1 MVKVLMINYEYPPL
15 GGGTGI
21 AGYYLLREFKKLPV
35 KVDLLTATLTKNK
48 NLHHQSYWDLLKFFL
63 KSTVWVFKHRS
74 DYDLIHAFS
83 GLPGSITAWLSG
95 RPYIVSFR
103 GADEPGYEPR
113 HDLLWKIIKPFM

>member
-48 NLHHQSYWDLLKFFL
+48 NLHHQSY
-63 KSTVWVFKHRS
+63 
-74 DYDLIHAFS
+74 
-83 GLPGSITAWLSG
+83 
-95 RPYIVSFR
+95 
-103 GADEPGYEPR
+103 
-113 HDLLWKIIKPFM
+113 